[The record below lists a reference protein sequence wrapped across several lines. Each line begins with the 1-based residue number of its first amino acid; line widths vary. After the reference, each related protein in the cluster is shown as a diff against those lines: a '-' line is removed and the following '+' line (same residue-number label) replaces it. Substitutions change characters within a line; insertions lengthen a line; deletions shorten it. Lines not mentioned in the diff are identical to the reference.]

1 MIVKDNKKTEGELMS
16 DLNYETVLAEAHQAG
31 MAAGVA
37 KVPTP
42 KVVAQQKNMADDNS
56 EIEKTWLVPSG
67 VCGFAWV
74 VTTEHGNGK
83 FVKHLKASN
92 GRCGNKCYYGGH
104 YVTWVWEFGQ
114 SYEQKM
120 AYAGAYTDVLAGY
133 GLKVYADGRLD

>member
-1 MIVKDNKKTEGELMS
+1 MS

-42 KVVAQQKNMADDNS
+42 MVVAQHKNMADDNS
-56 EIEKTWLVPSG
+56 EIEKTWVVPSG

-114 SYEQKM
+114 SYKQKM